1 MIPHCL
7 RHALFLRIRGIGIN
21 LLSEFSGGVAKL
33 FLNGY
38 RVGARRKGNGSVVV
52 PSIVKADS
60 CNACLGYQLFEIVV
74 DRLVYQVP
82 AGFIGE
88 DQPGNSPSSHTL
100 PAWRRWVSWSSRS
113 CFNASIAGGIR

>member
-1 MIPHCL
+1 M
-7 RHALFLRIRGIGIN
+7 RIRGIGIN

-38 RVGARRKGNGSVVV
+38 RVGARRKGNVSVVV

-82 AGFIGE
+82 ACFIGE
-88 DQPGNSPSSHTL
+88 DQAGEL
-100 PAWRRWVSWSSRS
+100 PFIPRAPRLAAVGILELALLLQCFDSR
-113 CFNASIAGGIR
+113 GD